1 MRKFAALLALIGL
14 FFSAPAL
21 AQYQLNFRD
30 ADIRAVVQDVSRVT
44 GKTFIVDER
53 VQVKISIVS
62 DRPLTRSE
70 YFEVFLSSLRANGL
84 IAVPMS
90 NGAYRIQPAD
100 GAASTPSK
108 VGGSK
113 STPANQMVTEVFRLK
128 HIDAAQAV
136 EALRPLISKEGSITA
151 NVNGNSI
158 IVVDY
163 GDNMR
168 RIRTLIG
175 EIDVDRTTSVVIP
188 LKNAG
193 AREIASALQTLAGTG
208 GEGRAAPVTV
218 VAIDSSNSIAIRGD
232 ATQVARF
239 AAMARDLDA
248 RADSQAEIKVY
259 WLEYADAEQLL
270 PVLQRVLGQPA
281 SSGSSAPEFMNRPSS
296 GGTSSTGGNGKD
308 AAPAASPAPT
318 NDTGGASGTG
328 IAGRGPA
335 VVTRFE
341 GGNAIIVAARPEV
354 QKQLGEL
361 IRQLDTPRP
370 QVLVEAIVV
379 ELTDDGAR
387 QLGLQFLSGGDNA
400 PFAATSYS
408 NATPNIL
415 TIGGAYAAYELS
427 EQSTVIDGNVV
438 TTTQNSPLGDSLTN
452 AAASQLLGAN
462 GGFLGAVFDLGKG
475 AFFGTIL
482 NAVQTNTEANVLSTP
497 SIMVLDNQS
506 ARMMV
511 GQEVPITTGEA
522 LSSDLNNRFRT
533 VDRQNVGVQ
542 LEVRPQVNS
551 SGMIKLHVRQEVSSV
566 AGPVSSRSSDLVLNK
581 REFQTVLTI
590 QDGQMVVIGGLI
602 DESER
607 RTIEKIPL
615 LGDLPIIGPLFQ
627 SKSRAKGKTNL
638 VVFIRPTIIR
648 SRADA
653 DAVTAR
659 RYGYFRQG
667 QLDFDP
673 LAEPSLDVLMRDY
686 MGARPPVDQ
695 LRTGDEIY
703 GGGGQTMRVE
713 RSGEITPFTPPPS
726 LVAPSSDEDFY
737 RPLPGRME
745 PTP

>member
-1 MRKFAALLALIGL
+1 MRKFAALLALISL
-14 FFSAPAL
+14 FFSAPAF

-30 ADIRAVVQDVSRVT
+30 ADIRAVVQDVARVT

-53 VQVKISIVS
+53 VQVKLSIVS

-113 STPANQMVTEVFRLK
+113 TTPANQMVTEVFRLK

-151 NVNGNSI
+151 NVNGNSV

-175 EIDVDRTTSVVIP
+175 EIDIDRTTSVVIP

-193 AREIASALQTLAGTG
+193 AREIASALQTLAGSG

-232 ATQVARF
+232 ATQVGRF

-248 RADSQAEIKVY
+248 RADAQAEIKVY

-270 PVLQRVLGQPA
+270 PVLQRVLGQPVS
-281 SSGSSAPEFMNRPSS
+281 SSGNAPEFMNRPSNGS
-296 GGTSSTGGNGKD
+296 GTSGEGQGATPAANAPVQSSETGG
-308 AAPAASPAPT
+308 S
-318 NDTGGASGTG
+318 SGTG

-341 GGNAIIVAARPEV
+341 GGNAIIVAARPDI

-387 QLGLQFLSGGDNA
+387 QLGLQFLFGGDDA

-438 TTTQNSPLGDSLTN
+438 TTTQSSPLGDNLTN

-551 SGMIKLHVRQEVSSV
+551 SGMIKLYVRQEVSSV

-581 REFQTVLTI
+581 REFQTVLTLE
-590 QDGQMVVIGGLI
+590 DGQMVVIGGLI
-602 DESER
+602 DENER

-648 SRADA
+648 NRADA
-653 DAVTAR
+653 DALTAR

-667 QLDFDP
+667 QVDFDP

-695 LRTGDEIY
+695 LRTGDEVY
-703 GGGGQTMRVE
+703 GAGGQSMRVE
-713 RSGEITPFTPPPS
+713 RNGEIMPFTPPPS
-726 LVAPSSDEDFY
+726 QAG
-737 RPLPGRME
+737 PLPLEAR
-745 PTP
+745 P

>member
-1 MRKFAALLALIGL
+1 MRKIAALLALFSL
-14 FFSAPAL
+14 FFSTPVM

-30 ADIRAVVQDVSRVT
+30 ADIRAVVQDVARVT

-53 VQVKISIVS
+53 VQVKLSVVS
-62 DRPLTRSE
+62 ERPLTRSE

-108 VGGSK
+108 VGGSS

-151 NVNGNSI
+151 NVNGNSVI
-158 IVVDY
+158 IVDY

-175 EIDVDRTTSVVIP
+175 QIDVDRTTSEIVP

-193 AREIASALQTLAGTG
+193 AREIASALQTLAGSG

-218 VAIDSSNSIAIRGD
+218 VAIDSSNAVAIRGE
-232 ATQVARF
+232 AGQVKRF
-239 AAMARDLDA
+239 AGMARDLDL

-270 PVLQRVLGQPA
+270 PVLQQVLGQSATPA
-281 SSGSSAPEFMNRPSS
+281 TAAPDFMQRPSS
-296 GGTSSTGGNGKD
+296 GGPSGEAGATTTTPTQSS
-308 AAPAASPAPT
+308 APVAASGSAQ
-318 NDTGGASGTG
+318 NG

-341 GGNAIIVAARPEV
+341 GGNAIIVAARPEI

-361 IRQLDTPRP
+361 IRQLDSPRP

-387 QLGLQFLSGGDNA
+387 ELGLQFLFGGDNA

-438 TTTQNSPLGDSLTN
+438 TTTTSSPLGDSLTN
-452 AAASQLLGAN
+452 AAASQILGAN
-462 GGFLGAVFDLGKG
+462 GGFLGAIFDLGKG

-482 NAVQTNTEANVLSTP
+482 NAVQTNTQANVLSTP

-522 LSSDLNNRFRT
+522 LSTDLNNRFRT

-551 SGMIKLHVRQEVSSV
+551 SGTIKLYVRQEVSSV

-581 REFQTVLTI
+581 REFQTVLTLE
-590 QDGQMVVIGGLI
+590 DGQMVVIGGLI
-602 DESER
+602 DENER

-648 SRADA
+648 NRAEADA
-653 DAVTAR
+653 LTAR
-659 RYGYFRQG
+659 RYGYFRAG
-667 QLDFDP
+667 QMEFDP
-673 LAEPSLDVLMRDY
+673 TAEPSLDVLMRDY
-686 MGARPPVDQ
+686 MGVRPPVDQ
-695 LRTGDEIY
+695 LRTGDEVY
-703 GGGGQTMRVE
+703 GGNGQSMRVE
-713 RSGEITPFTPPPS
+713 RNGDITPFTPPPS
-726 LVAPSSDEDFY
+726 IVAPMEM
-737 RPLPGRME
+737 RP
-745 PTP
+745 

>member
-1 MRKFAALLALIGL
+1 MRKFTALLALIGL
-14 FFSAPAL
+14 FFSSPAI

-30 ADIRAVVQDVSRVT
+30 ADIRAVVQDVARIT

-62 DRPLTRSE
+62 DRPLSRSE
-70 YFEVFLSSLRANGL
+70 YFEVFLSALRANGL

-108 VGGSK
+108 VGASK

-128 HIDAAQAV
+128 HIGAAQAV

-151 NVNGNSI
+151 NVNGNSV

-175 EIDVDRTTSVVIP
+175 EIDRDTTTSENVV

-193 AREIASALQTLAGTG
+193 AREIAAALQTLAGTG
-208 GEGRAAPVTV
+208 IEGRAAPVTV

-232 ATQVARF
+232 GPQVARF

-259 WLEYADAEQLL
+259 WLEHADAEQLL
-270 PVLQRVLGQPA
+270 PVLQRVLGQPVS
-281 SSGSSAPEFMNRPSS
+281 SSGSAPEFMNRPSS
-296 GGTSSTGGNGKD
+296 GASGDGKD
-308 AAPAASPAPT
+308 AAPATTPT
-318 NDTGGASGTG
+318 SAIADTGGSSGTG

-341 GGNAIIVAARPEV
+341 GGNAIIVAARPEI

-387 QLGLQFLSGGDNA
+387 ELGLQFLFGGDNA

-438 TTTQNSPLGDSLTN
+438 TTTTSSPLGDSLTN
-452 AAASQLLGAN
+452 AAASQILGAN
-462 GGFLGAVFDLGKG
+462 GGFLGAIFDLGKG

-482 NAVQTNTEANVLSTP
+482 NAVQTNTQANVLSTP

-522 LSSDLNNRFRT
+522 LSTDLNNRFRT

-551 SGMIKLHVRQEVSSV
+551 SGTIKLYVRQEVSSV

-581 REFQTVLTI
+581 REFQTVLTLE
-590 QDGQMVVIGGLI
+590 DGQMVVIGGLI
-602 DESER
+602 DENER

-648 SRADA
+648 NRADA
-653 DAVTAR
+653 DALTAR

-667 QLDFDP
+667 QMEFDP

-695 LRTGDEIY
+695 LRTGDEVY
-703 GGGGQTMRVE
+703 GAGGQSMRVE
-713 RSGEITPFTPPPS
+713 RNGDITPFTPPPS
-726 LVAPSSDEDFY
+726 IVAPMEM
-737 RPLPGRME
+737 RP
-745 PTP
+745 